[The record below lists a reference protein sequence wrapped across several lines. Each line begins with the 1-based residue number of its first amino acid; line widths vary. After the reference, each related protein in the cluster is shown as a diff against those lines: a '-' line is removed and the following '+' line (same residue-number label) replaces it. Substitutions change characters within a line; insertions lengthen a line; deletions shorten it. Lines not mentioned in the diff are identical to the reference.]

1 MQALKK
7 IFFNTIIAL
16 ALLLPMGAAAQNL
29 ASSVNTYSPYSM
41 YGMGELA
48 VKGNTIQRALGGVGV
63 AMWSNT
69 MANAL
74 NPAAFAI
81 TPQQAFLFNF
91 GLEGG
96 HFRNKQTKYGATNR
110 TVETAYNSINIH
122 DIAFQMPLA
131 KGLGL
136 GFSLTPYSHVGYNM
150 YNDDTSSDIVGTVGN
165 VRYNYMG
172 DGDVTEVKA
181 GIGWMPFSGFSIG
194 VAAIYYW
201 GNIERSYSASPQVIT
216 GSGEFSTTTGID
228 TYDVSRFK
236 A

>member
-1 MQALKK
+1 
-7 IFFNTIIAL
+7 
-16 ALLLPMGAAAQNL
+16 MGAAAQTL

-122 DIAFQMPLA
+122 DIAFRCLWLRA
-131 KGLGL
+131 L
-136 GFSLTPYSHVGYNM
+136 VW
-150 YNDDTSSDIVGTVGN
+150 
-165 VRYNYMG
+165 
-172 DGDVTEVKA
+172 A
-181 GIGWMPFSGFSIG
+181 
-194 VAAIYYW
+194 
-201 GNIERSYSASPQVIT
+201 SA
-216 GSGEFSTTTGID
+216 
-228 TYDVSRFK
+228 
-236 A
+236 